1 MENKPLRLGLITND
15 AERAENVAQQ
25 VARLGWQLIPQIGQA
40 VKPDWLQQHRLDL
53 LLVDL
58 DLPLALTLFKDFGA
72 TYPGVP
78 LLALAMP
85 QHFSKLQEAM
95 LAGATDFIA
104 YPVEPTNLTITV
116 QRALQGTVKM
126 HLPAP
131 LMTQRQGGKLIA
143 IASIRGGVGRSTI
156 AANLAIALR
165 QKAGMD
171 VILAET
177 HLLLSHLTLML
188 NIHPRHTL
196 ASLANVEIDRDI
208 IQGVLQAHSSGI
220 RILAAPTELA
230 QIVDLPTQTW
240 QTVLPL
246 LMNMASYVIADTA
259 AAADDTLS
267 EILTSADEIVL
278 VMTPDILSLRN
289 TFNLIDTLR
298 TETNVRARLHVV
310 LNREGV
316 RGGLDVGVIE
326 KQLGQKIAISIP
338 DDTPLAT
345 YALNRG
351 VPFIGSHPQSLLSRR
366 INALA
371 DLLVQQNRPVAN
383 APEKGRAS
391 KPLQSLMGML
401 KA

>member
-1 MENKPLRLGLITND
+1 MENKPLRLGIITND
-15 AERAENVAQQ
+15 AQRADSVAQQ
-25 VARLGWQLIPQIGQA
+25 VTRLGWQLVPQIGQT
-40 VKPDWLQQHRLDL
+40 VKPEWLRQHKFDL
-53 LLVDL
+53 MLVDL
-58 DLPLALTLFKDFGA
+58 ELPVALSLFKELGSLL
-72 TYPGVP
+72 PGVP

-95 LAGATDFIA
+95 LAGATDFMA
-104 YPVEPTNLTITV
+104 YPVEPTQLMITA
-116 QRALQGTVKM
+116 QRALQGALKLQ
-126 HLPAP
+126 LPAP
-131 LMTQRQGGKLIA
+131 LHQRQTGKLIA

-156 AANLAIALR
+156 AANLAITLR
-165 QKAGMD
+165 QRVGAD

-208 IQGVLQAHSSGI
+208 VQGVLQAHTSGI

-230 QIVDLPTQTW
+230 HIVDLPAQTW

-246 LMNMASYVIADTA
+246 LTEAAPYVIADTA

-267 EILTSADEIVL
+267 EILMTADEIVL

-289 TFNLIDTLR
+289 TFNLVNTLR
-298 TETNVRARLHVV
+298 TETNVRAHLHIV

-316 RGGLDVGVIE
+316 RGGLDLAVIE
-326 KQLGQKIAISIP
+326 KQLGQKLAVTIP
-338 DDTPLAT
+338 DDAPLAT

-351 VPFIGSHPQSLLSRR
+351 VPFIGSHPHSLLSRR
-366 INALA
+366 INFLA
-371 DLLVQQNRPVAN
+371 DLLIQQNRPVFN
-383 APEKGRAS
+383 SLDKVRSGR
-391 KPLQSLMGML
+391 PLQSLMGML